1 MKMKLLITKAA
12 QRQKL
17 MDSNEY
23 TISFFIRLVCVG
35 WGEIMQRRVDMKTIR
50 LNEEEIDI
58 LKGALSDALIIGNVH
73 ENREE
78 TAKILLKALS
88 KLQ

>member
-1 MKMKLLITKAA
+1 MKLLITKAA